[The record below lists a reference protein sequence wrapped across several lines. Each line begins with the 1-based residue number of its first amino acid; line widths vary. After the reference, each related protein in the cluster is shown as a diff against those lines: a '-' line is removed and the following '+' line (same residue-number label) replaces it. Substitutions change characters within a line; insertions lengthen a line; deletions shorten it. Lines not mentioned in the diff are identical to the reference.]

1 MHMDRQKLS
10 HRKKS
15 IIELTIVSMCFI
27 MLILSSTVMAYG
39 FANTDMFATS
49 NETSKGDKIY
59 HYEATA
65 GVFAATNKIN
75 TLTGF
80 STDDN
85 KSTVTGSSIDT
96 PPVLVETGTGVINET
111 TNIYMLPDVESEVL
125 GTLYWNEYIEYTK
138 YNDEWFR
145 VDFGTE
151 DLGYIEAKYITSDI
165 ESFDYSTSKDVS
177 GDKRKSYMDYRTIT
191 CKSSPQYKIQK
202 QYAYTNYDG
211 IRMAEGRFLVAIGS
225 YFNAEVG
232 RCIDVELADGSIMPC
247 IVGDAKRNEDTNAS
261 NMIGKDGSTV
271 EFIVDQ
277 KALESHVKE
286 HGDISA
292 ITDFSEKVVRIHIYD
307 RNILDD

>member
-1 MHMDRQKLS
+1 
-10 HRKKS
+10 
-15 IIELTIVSMCFI
+15 
-27 MLILSSTVMAYG
+27 
-39 FANTDMFATS
+39 
-49 NETSKGDKIY
+49 
-59 HYEATA
+59 
-65 GVFAATNKIN
+65 
-75 TLTGF
+75 
-80 STDDN
+80 
-85 KSTVTGSSIDT
+85 
-96 PPVLVETGTGVINET
+96 
-111 TNIYMLPDVESEVL
+111 MLPDVESEVL

-177 GDKRKSYMDYRTIT
+177 GDRRKSYMDYRTIT
-191 CKSSPQYKIQK
+191 SKSSPQYKIQK

-261 NMIGKDGSTV
+261 NMVGNDGSTV

-307 RNILDD
+307 RNILND